1 MPRDRVMQIL
11 REEDSE
17 RIAQGSLFAKKPM
30 VVTAMYLRAVKSLG
44 LVSEMLRI
52 EHRNEARVMA
62 AAHCT

>member
-1 MPRDRVMQIL
+1 MQIL
-11 REEDSE
+11 RAEDSKG
-17 RIAQGSLFAKKPM
+17 IAQRSLFIETNSNPM

-52 EHRNEARVMA
+52 EHGNEARVMA

>member
-1 MPRDRVMQIL
+1 MQIL

-17 RIAQGSLFAKKPM
+17 GIAQRSLFAETNSNP
-30 VVTAMYLRAVKSLG
+30 VIVTAMYLRAVKSLG
-44 LVSEMLRI
+44 LVPEMLRI